1 MILAA
6 FLLGI
11 IVGAVLVVGISC
23 MIVSE
28 DEKRKDTELKHMLR
42 IYDDEEE

>member
-11 IVGAVLVVGISC
+11 IVGAVLVVSLSC
-23 MIVSE
+23 VIVSAE
-28 DEKRKDTELKHMLR
+28 DKAKEEQQTHMLK
-42 IYDDEEE
+42 IYDEED